1 MELLVFPHRNE
12 AKVFLEN
19 FSWKKEN
26 LLEGNLYTTE
36 GKALLICGEN
46 PLQATV
52 RISTALTYYGEKI
65 KKVFHGGVALCIF
78 RADCPTVDVY
88 RVRTVYGAFGLQFLK
103 KSFTLGQTGLDLI
116 SSTHRIQNPEEK
128 NQLSHFASLLDR
140 ESYALS
146 YACEEF
152 QKKLTI
158 FKYVFFENE
167 YLDACHDI
175 PKLSEEISLLLFQ
188 AWKNQA
194 LENTQAEKIIIPEN
208 FYFSLT
214 MKKKYEELMLV
225 LINQEKLS
233 IEEIWQRAKLQEISR
248 EKISPKEKAKKFLEN
263 LFALAYGEVYEL
275 QKAQE
280 KKLQQL
286 KEAGWQIDW
295 QKALESGELVLSAK
309 IKNLEQKN
317 KLAKALLEFYEI

>member
-12 AKVFLEN
+12 AKLFFEN

-26 LLEGNLYTTE
+26 LLEGNLYTAE
-36 GKALLICGEN
+36 EKVLLICGEN
-46 PLQATV
+46 PLQV
-52 RISTALTYYGEKI
+52 SLRISSALTYFGEKI
-65 KKVFHGGVALCIF
+65 KKVFHGGVALCLF
-78 RADCPTVDVY
+78 SRDCPEERVY
-88 RVRTVYGAFGLQFLK
+88 PIRTVYGASSLEFWK
-103 KSFTLGQTGLDLI
+103 KSFTISQKGLDI
-116 SSTHRIQNPEEK
+116 MSSSHRIQNQEEK
-128 NQLSHFASLLDR
+128 KKLSHFASLLDR
-140 ESYALS
+140 ESYAIS

-158 FKYVFFENE
+158 FKYVFLENE

-188 AWKNQA
+188 AWKNQTG
-194 LENTQAEKIIIPEN
+194 EKNQADKIILPEN

-214 MKKKYEELMLV
+214 MKKKYEELMLI
-225 LINQEKLS
+225 LTKQEKLS
-233 IEEIWQRAKLQEISR
+233 VEEIWQRAKLKEISA
-248 EKISPKEKAKKFLEN
+248 EKISPKEKAKKLLEN

-295 QKALESGELVLSAK
+295 QKALENGELVISAK

-317 KLAKALLEFYEI
+317 KLAKALMEFYEI